1 MPWRTDSRPVEG
13 SFQEAWHL
21 ILHKA
26 GGTPEGAT
34 RSWPETRSQ
43 DQAVDSAPLPL
54 IIPFVKRSNRLA
66 IAALLLGLILLPL
79 IVEGVPLTLL
89 VGRFRTFVTIF
100 LGIFIEAVPFLLAG
114 TLASGLIEV
123 FVSRERVLK
132 LSPRSPLAG
141 ALAGALLGLT
151 FPVCECGVVPLTR
164 RLLRKGLPLPAAIA
178 YVLAAPVINPIVIAS
193 TWAAF
198 GAGKVLAMRLALT
211 LVVAIVTGCVFALA
225 RDPGRVLLAEP
236 ATADGCC
243 QDEETVGAAGFLTPS
258 WPRRWAQVVA
268 VTGDEFFEMGHYLVL
283 GSLLAAGM
291 QTLVPQSLLLGVGR
305 GPVGSVLAL
314 LLLAFVLS
322 VCSTV
327 DAFVALAFANTFSTG
342 ALLGFLAFGPMVDV
356 KSLGLLLGV
365 FRRRAVA
372 YLALL
377 PLAMILFATLS
388 LNLLVGW

>member
-1 MPWRTDSRPVEG
+1 
-13 SFQEAWHL
+13 
-21 ILHKA
+21 
-26 GGTPEGAT
+26 
-34 RSWPETRSQ
+34 
-43 DQAVDSAPLPL
+43 
-54 IIPFVKRSNRLA
+54 VKRSNRLA